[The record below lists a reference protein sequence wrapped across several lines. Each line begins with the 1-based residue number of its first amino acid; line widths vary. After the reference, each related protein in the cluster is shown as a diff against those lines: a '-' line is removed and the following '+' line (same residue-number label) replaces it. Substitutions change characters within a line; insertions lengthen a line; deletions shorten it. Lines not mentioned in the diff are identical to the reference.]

1 MNQITCEND
10 WWKWGEPAKRKALTD
25 YPKLITYFEQRW
37 GKNLNR
43 KKVAP
48 AVYNV
53 TGNEER
59 AQHVVSLFGKYLPQ
73 IKISNSPALRLKKSA
88 GKSYP
93 DLLAAITNSGF
104 TIPDAVVYPKNHT
117 EVLQILQFGTQ
128 HKILVVP
135 FGGGSNVVRA
145 FMVENPEHLPQI
157 VLDLAEMNS
166 VISIDEVNHTATFE
180 SGIFGPALEKILNQ
194 KHFTLGHFPQSFEYS
209 TLGGWIATR
218 SAGQESSAYGRI
230 EDIII
235 SLKVATPAGEIST
248 SVFEGDAEG
257 ISIKSLFY
265 GCEAAL
271 GVVTEAKVRIHPL
284 PENKKWLVAV
294 FPSYRHGLNAIQQ
307 IVQQNIFPSVVRYS
321 DENET
326 FFLSLLSH
334 EISPLSKL
342 KSKISKLVLQW
353 KNMETPSLMMIRLDG
368 EKEEAEAKRKIAA
381 DIFKQHRGSNAGEG
395 LGKKWETSRFGL
407 PYLRDDLM
415 ERGIFVDT
423 METVVPW
430 NKADALRKKLHSV
443 LLECEAFHR
452 NKGILL
458 AHVSHVY
465 TSSAS
470 LYFTVLTSMN
480 EQHAYEQWKEIK
492 TLVTETI
499 VKEGGAV
506 SHHHSIGTDHRKW
519 YLQKTDAL
527 TKSIL
532 KSVKQIVDPNHILNP
547 GKLFDE

>member
-1 MNQITCEND
+1 MNQVNCEND
-10 WWKWGEPAKRKALTD
+10 WWKWGEAAKRKSLTD
-25 YPKLITYFEQRW
+25 YPKLKVHIEQRW
-37 GKNLNR
+37 NKTFNE

-48 AVYNV
+48 ASFNI
-53 TGNEER
+53 NSDEQR
-59 AQHVVSLFGKYLPQ
+59 AQQVISIFEKDLPQ
-73 IKISNSPALRLKKSA
+73 IKISNSVALRLKKSA

-104 TIPDAVVYPKNHT
+104 SIPDAVVYPKNHD
-117 EVLQILQFGTQ
+117 EVLQVLQLASK

-145 FMVENPEHLPQI
+145 FNLKDAELLPRI
-157 VLDLAEMNS
+157 VLDLAEMNN
-166 VISIDEVNHTATFE
+166 VISIDETNHTATFQ

-194 KHFTLGHFPQSFEYS
+194 KQFTLGHFPQSFEYS

-218 SAGQESSAYGRI
+218 SAGQESSTYGRI
-230 EDIII
+230 EDIVI
-235 SLKVATPAGEIST
+235 SLKAATPVGEINT
-248 SVFEGDAEG
+248 SVYEGDAEG

-265 GCEAAL
+265 GSEALL

-284 PENKKWLVAV
+284 PPHKKWLVAV
-294 FPSYRHGLNAIQQ
+294 FPTYQNGLNAIQQ
-307 IVQQNIFPSVVRYS
+307 LVQANIFPSVVRYS
-321 DENET
+321 DEHET

-334 EISPLSKL
+334 ETSSLSKL
-342 KSKISKLVLQW
+342 KSKISKLVLKI
-353 KNMETPSLMMIRLDG
+353 KNLENPSLMMIRLDG
-368 EKEEAEAKRKIAA
+368 DEQEAEIKREIAA
-381 DIFKQHRGSNAGEG
+381 TIFGKHKGFDVGES

-430 NKADALRKKLHSV
+430 NKADALRKKLNSV
-443 LLECEAFHR
+443 LQNCEAFHR

-470 LYFTVLTSMN
+470 LYFTILTAMN
-480 EQHAYEQWKEIK
+480 EQNAYAQWEEIK
-492 TLVTETI
+492 TLVTDTI
-499 VKEGGAV
+499 VQEGGAV
-506 SHHHSIGTDHRKW
+506 SHHHSIGTDHQKW

-527 TKSIL
+527 TKKIL
-532 KSVKQIVDPNHILNP
+532 LSVKQTVDPHHILNP